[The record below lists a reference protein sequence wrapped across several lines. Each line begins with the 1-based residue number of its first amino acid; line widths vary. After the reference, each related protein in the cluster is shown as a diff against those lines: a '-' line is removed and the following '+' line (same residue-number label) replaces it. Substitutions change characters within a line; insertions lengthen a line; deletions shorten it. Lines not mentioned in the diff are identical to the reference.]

1 MKYGRTGAVAW
12 LGALYYA
19 MQIYFDFS
27 GYSDMAIGIGRM
39 LGFKYPENFEQPYRA
54 TSVTQFWRLWHM
66 TLSRWFRDYLYF
78 PLGGNRNGAA
88 RTLFNLVLVFV
99 LVGLWHGAAV
109 TFIVWGVYHGFFLVL
124 ERVLKKTFGFEFKGI
139 FGTALTF
146 IVVLIGWIFFR
157 AESLPLALDYIAA
170 LTDFGSLQDLGRVF
184 IYLTPEKSV
193 VLAIALFFAF
203 VPFGSLNPAHD
214 KEMEF
219 LPPTLRIAAKGTI
232 TWLLVILGSANIAK
246 FGFNPFIYFQF

>member
-12 LGALYYA
+12 LGALCYA

-124 ERVLKKTFGFEFKGI
+124 ERVLKKPSGLNSREF
-139 FGTALTF
+139 
-146 IVVLIGWIFFR
+146 
-157 AESLPLALDYIAA
+157 
-170 LTDFGSLQDLGRVF
+170 
-184 IYLTPEKSV
+184 SV
-193 VLAIALFFAF
+193 
-203 VPFGSLNPAHD
+203 
-214 KEMEF
+214 
-219 LPPTLRIAAKGTI
+219 RR
-232 TWLLVILGSANIAK
+232 
-246 FGFNPFIYFQF
+246 